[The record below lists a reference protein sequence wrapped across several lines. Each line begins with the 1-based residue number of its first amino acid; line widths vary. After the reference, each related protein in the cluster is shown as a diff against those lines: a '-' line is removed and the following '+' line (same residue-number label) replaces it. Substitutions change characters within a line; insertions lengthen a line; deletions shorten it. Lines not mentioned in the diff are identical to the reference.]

1 MGQSRD
7 LVILNLGQP
16 TKPWLADNKRTDV
29 FELERG
35 NQQSIGRATGHAVM
49 DRLTL
54 GGWELIGIAVRRH
67 AAAQSPAWLQKTPP
81 VSALDRAGGRQ
92 YVVQLGAFSDHADA
106 IKARTELAVD
116 LSDILRHDN
125 RPLRIIASKRDSL
138 AHVVF
143 AQAFPTPEAAAALC
157 AAIKTRGPARSVTA
171 VWPVPG
177 STPPGRGV
185 AEAHGGQ

>member
-1 MGQSRD
+1 M
-7 LVILNLGQP
+7 
-16 TKPWLADNKRTDV
+16 
-29 FELERG
+29 
-35 NQQSIGRATGHAVM
+35 
-49 DRLTL
+49 
-54 GGWELIGIAVRRH
+54 
-67 AAAQSPAWLQKTPP
+67 
-81 VSALDRAGGRQ
+81 
-92 YVVQLGAFSDHADA
+92 QLGAFSDHADA